1 MVFGSGN
8 RLLDK
13 QLAEKGQ
20 ARGGTLVAPQCEL
33 CWEVTEVVCC
43 LNVRCSLVLHA
54 LSSPNLARPSGVA
67 WTACDRLHSTCASSN
82 LMLREQTNLGPSMKY
97 GLAQV
102 ECNGAGRCPFLPLVA

>member
-33 CWEVTEVVCC
+33 CWEVTEVVWY

-54 LSSPNLARPSGVA
+54 LSSPSLARPSGVA
-67 WTACDRLHSTCASSN
+67 WTACDRYTQPVRARISCLENRPIWVQA
-82 LMLREQTNLGPSMKY
+82 
-97 GLAQV
+97 
-102 ECNGAGRCPFLPLVA
+102 